1 MPFIFRKNNKKI
13 IKMYKGSECQN
24 KCGNLRLWFSKG
36 SLLNDTEEGK
46 ARNRRHRSFC
56 SQWSCGRGWCLPLWP
71 REQNTIWQLTQCGV
85 QKSRMNFL
93 VSNWRKKEHFEN
105 TIEATSMRWF
115 LITGFLWGFTFS
127 EHMKL
132 WAITSYFEGFEWN
145 QYNCLGK
152 DFNNKG

>member
-13 IKMYKGSECQN
+13 IKMCKGISECQN
-24 KCGNLRLWFSKG
+24 KCENLRLWFSEG
-36 SLLNDTEEGK
+36 SLLNDTEEGR
-46 ARNRRHRSFC
+46 ARNRRHSSFC
-56 SQWSCGRGWCLPLWP
+56 SQWSSVRGDTCLSGP
-71 REQNTIWQLTQCGV
+71 ENKTQYDSSHNVG
-85 QKSRMNFL
+85 SRSQEWTFSSL
-93 VSNWRKKEHFEN
+93 IEERKN

-127 EHMKL
+127 ERMKL
-132 WAITSYFEGFEWN
+132 WAMKSYFEGFEWN